1 MVVQEVALHCAR
13 TTRPWFELRETA
25 VEPLLEGT
33 EREWRK
39 RTHGASG
46 SSCLSETGCNLQ
58 TQARRDSLG
67 NRVAQA
73 RMLMVFMMVGTDGW
87 SGWLLASLS
96 SLPLCPTTVRSRMRR
111 RRSYCASSSSS
122 TAFSTPSFHIYS
134 IDVERAVLPAWQSPT
149 PADPTV
155 RKCLSPPFLRST
167 LTKDCPH

>member
-25 VEPLLEGT
+25 VEPLLEGLL
-33 EREWRK
+33 E
-39 RTHGASG
+39 SG
-46 SSCLSETGCNLQ
+46 VRGHTAPVAQLSETGCNLQ